1 MKVINTK
8 KLTSL
13 NCFVIFSRY
22 QPCYTQMLRNV
33 PGVVNKGGG
42 AIFTIPVRRLSRNQ
56 FLL

>member
-13 NCFVIFSRY
+13 NHFVIFSRY

-33 PGVVNKGGG
+33 LSIVNKGSRGF
-42 AIFTIPVRRLSRNQ
+42 IIPFRRLLRNQ

>member
-22 QPCYTQMLRNV
+22 QPCYTQMLR
-33 PGVVNKGGG
+33 GVHGFVNKEVHV
-42 AIFTIPVRRLSRNQ
+42 TL
-56 FLL
+56 

>member
-13 NCFVIFSRY
+13 NYFVIFSRY
-22 QPCYTQMLRNV
+22 QPCYTQMLRDV
-33 PGVVNKGGG
+33 LSIVNKGSRGF
-42 AIFTIPVRRLSRNQ
+42 IIPFRRLLRNQ